1 MAISRFR
8 RIIRFSRGRRSVPR
22 RPSNRYRDV
31 VLVSLLG
38 GIGIFLLG
46 MLLLTDGLK
55 GIAGDAL
62 KGILTRFVA
71 GPLSGVAWG
80 ALVTAIVQSS
90 TATTIATVGF
100 VSAGLLTFTQSIGV
114 VFGANLGT
122 TSTGWIVSQL
132 GFKVS
137 LGTIAPPLV
146 LIGVAARL
154 LGRDRWSQAGMC
166 VAGFG
171 LLFVGIDMLQAGMAT
186 LAERVNPADLPR
198 IDGDA
203 WLTGRLLLIGFGF
216 AMTVVMQ
223 SSSAAMTATLAALAA
238 GAIDFEQ
245 AAALSI
251 GQNVG
256 TTPKALIASIGGP
269 VAAKRT
275 ALAHVLFNVATGAVA
290 LATLPLLVRAVAW
303 ITGADD
309 ASDQPTELAFF
320 HTAFN
325 LIGVLV
331 FLPIIGPF
339 ARLIERVIPDRAASP
354 RSTLPPALAEV
365 GAIGLE
371 AARRALHG
379 VLAEA
384 THAGAAL
391 IARGGRDPHEE
402 IGLADAK
409 ARLEEIRGFVLRI
422 GRGEQR
428 ERDMERQVS
437 YLHAIDHL
445 DRLLRAL
452 RERTPVR
459 GPGRSID
466 DPVVGPVVPVVVRAA
481 ERIAAAA
488 QETLSEPRDPTGA
501 RAVETAARASA
512 ELAETRRVQR
522 ARAFERAASGD
533 LAPELAIARVEALL
547 WLDRVAYHQ
556 WRAAAHLLGTPS
568 AQADERREISDADTG
583 SALTQDRDDS

>member
-1 MAISRFR
+1 M
-8 RIIRFSRGRRSVPR
+8 
-22 RPSNRYRDV
+22 
-31 VLVSLLG
+31 LVSLLG
-38 GIGIFLLG
+38 GVGIFLLG

-55 GIAGDAL
+55 AIAGDAL

-71 GPLSGVAWG
+71 GPISGVAWG

-146 LIGVAARL
+146 LLGVAARL
-154 LGRDRWSQAGMC
+154 LGRNRWSQAGMC

-171 LLFVGIDMLQAGMAT
+171 LLFVGIDILQAGMTT
-186 LAERVNPADLPR
+186 LAQRVNPADLPR
-198 IDGDA
+198 IDGDD

-238 GAIDFEQ
+238 GAIDFQQ
-245 AAALSI
+245 AAAVSI
-251 GQNVG
+251 GQNIG

-290 LATLPLLVRAVAW
+290 LATLPLLIASIAW

-309 ASDQPTELAFF
+309 ASDQPTELALF

-325 LIGVLV
+325 LVGVLV
-331 FLPIIGPF
+331 FLPLIGPF
-339 ARLIERVIPDRAASP
+339 ARTIERIVPDHAGP
-354 RSTLPPALAEV
+354 RSTLPAGLADV

-371 AARRALHG
+371 AARRALHAL
-379 VLAEA
+379 LAESCRV
-384 THAGAAL
+384 GAAL

-402 IGLADAK
+402 VGLADAK
-409 ARLEEIRGFVLRI
+409 ARLEEIRSFVLRL
-422 GRGEQR
+422 GQGEQR

-445 DRLLRAL
+445 DRLIRAL
-452 RERTPVR
+452 RERTPIR
-459 GPGRSID
+459 GPGRSVD
-466 DPVVGPVVPVVVRAA
+466 DAVVGPVVPVVVRAA
-481 ERIAAAA
+481 ERVAAGA
-488 QETLSEPRDPTGA
+488 EGTLADERDPSGS
-501 RAVETAARASA
+501 RDLAVDAAARASS

-522 ARAFERAASGD
+522 ARAFERAARGELPAD
-533 LAPELAIARVEALL
+533 LAVARVEALL

-568 AQADERREISDADTG
+568 VHADGPREISDAETG
-583 SALTQDRDDS
+583 TALTPDRDGS